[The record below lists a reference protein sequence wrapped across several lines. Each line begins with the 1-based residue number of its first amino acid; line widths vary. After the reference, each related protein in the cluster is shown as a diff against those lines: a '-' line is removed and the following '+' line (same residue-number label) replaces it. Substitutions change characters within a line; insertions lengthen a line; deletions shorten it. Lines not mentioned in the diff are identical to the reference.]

1 MLYCLRVV
9 LPADDELEELI
20 ACTARLDK
28 QKAPADP
35 APGSGST
42 GSTGGDPAVEPDG
55 AGQPATVGT
64 LAGPCP
70 WLFNV
75 TQSRGA
81 PLYYSLHRALH
92 SRR

>member
-35 APGSGST
+35 SPSSGSGGST
-42 GSTGGDPAVEPDG
+42 GDGPAVEPDG
-55 AGQPATVGT
+55 AGQPAMVGT

-92 SRR
+92 SRK